1 MYTVAQI
8 LAAAGGTAQDWTR
21 GGVTVKLTAN
31 NQLIGTYAEL
41 TRFRE
46 NNRDHYNGW
55 EAHHIFEDQDVRLL
69 GLVPFSPAYQ
79 QMICV
84 LIPEQ
89 KHKRIN
95 GDLHTGKAQEIA
107 EIEQSYR
114 RVYEQDLDNYCG
126 AASAAALR
134 AELMAILDAV
144 LKNLFG
150 AKAQQL
156 AEARSN
162 AQVLANKIS
171 MDRKWYEQLVRESS
185 PNALQIAK
193 FAAET
198 LVMPGLAFVN
208 PSNQVAIGGAVNLL
222 NKYKVDTRLWSE
234 AEQHVRA
241 ASEALK
247 KGDLVSG
254 VAKLALAESHYK
266 KASLQFRHY
275 REGIELAATK
285 AEIGIEA
292 AAVLAIVVASGVYV
306 AGALGAG
313 GAAAGGAAEAGGT
326 TPLVRIA
333 LEEPKIR
340 VALEAVE
347 KGVRVFVEASDLAAE
362 EEAEGEI
369 VEGVKRMYVGR

>member
-8 LAAAGGTAQDWTR
+8 LAAAGVSAQDWTR

-41 TRFRE
+41 TSFRE

-69 GLVPFSPAYQ
+69 ELVPFSPAYQ

-150 AKAQQL
+150 AKARQL
-156 AEARSN
+156 VEARSS
-162 AQVLANKIS
+162 AEALANKIS
-171 MDRKWYEQLVRESS
+171 GDRKWNEELVRGAS
-185 PNALQIAK
+185 PNALQMAS
-193 FAAET
+193 FWAET
-198 LVMPGLAFVN
+198 MVMPGLAFVN
-208 PSNQVAIGGAVNLL
+208 PNNRVVIGGAVNLL
-222 NKYKVDTRLWSE
+222 NKHKVDMRLWVE
-234 AEQHVRA
+234 AERHVQA
-241 ASEALK
+241 AREALK
-247 KGDLVSG
+247 KGDLTRG
-254 VAKLALAESHYK
+254 VAELGLADSHYQ
-266 KASLQFRHY
+266 KASVQFRNY
-275 REGIELAATK
+275 RDGMELAAK
-285 AEIGIEA
+285 QAQIGIAA
-292 AAVLAIVVASGVYV
+292 AAVVATIVVSGVYV
-306 AGALGAG
+306 VEALGATG
-313 GAAAGGAAEAGGT
+313 SATLANSAQ
-326 TPLVRIA
+326 PLV
-333 LEEPKIR
+333 R
-340 VALEAVE
+340 VALEDPRIRVGLEEVE
-347 KGVRVFVEASDLAAE
+347 KGVRVFVEATDLAGE
-362 EEAEGEI
+362 EEAEREI
-369 VEGVKRMYVGR
+369 VEGAKRMFVGR